1 MRTTPQ
7 KFCLSSLAIVFLFLC
22 FLGQSGSQST
32 LQESDPALTEEA
44 ALKKLIPADSV
55 ITLTIRDAVMQAL
68 ENNLDIQVS
77 RFTRDVR
84 LTDIVFQEAE
94 FDPTVELGGRYDR
107 RVIPL
112 NRPILGLGGVAVGND
127 PDTLDQNDTGFNLG
141 LTQKLITGGDF
152 GLRFDTNRNSV
163 AGPNAFLY
171 NPSYTSNFLAN
182 LTQPLLRNFGHTI
195 NQTRVTIAKNS
206 AAVEELSLT
215 QQILSIISQVEQEYW
230 ELVFTRENFKV
241 TKATLRAAEEL
252 LASNRGKVKAGVL
265 ADVEALQAQAGVAS
279 RIEQVLLAQ
288 KAVQDQEDKLR
299 QLLSESEWNLTQT
312 TPLVPLDSP
321 MKELQPTPL
330 KENITFAF
338 QHRPDVLKAKK
349 NINTSE
355 VNTRFAKNQLLPDL
369 SFQGEFGLAGLG
381 NNSEDSWDRLGSTDF
396 YNMGGGLVLTY
407 PLGNRSAKS
416 QYQRRMLETH
426 QSQVS
431 LIRIRQ
437 QVILDVKEAI
447 RGVQTNFKRIRT
459 NQAARKLSEKQEKAE
474 QERFKLG
481 LSTTRLV
488 LEFQRDLRLAQGRE
502 LRAILDYNRS
512 LSRLRLVTAS
522 TLDHYNIAVE

>member
-1 MRTTPQ
+1 MRTSLQ
-7 KFCLSSLAIVFLFLC
+7 KLCLSSLAIVFLFLC
-22 FLGQSGSQST
+22 FLGQSWGQSMI
-32 LQESDPALTEEA
+32 QESDPSLTEEE
-44 ALKKLIPADSV
+44 ALKKLIPTDSV

-112 NRPILGLGGVAVGND
+112 NRPILGLGGVAIGND

-265 ADVEALQAQAGVAS
+265 A
-279 RIEQVLLAQ
+279 
-288 KAVQDQEDKLR
+288 
-299 QLLSESEWNLTQT
+299 
-312 TPLVPLDSP
+312 
-321 MKELQPTPL
+321 
-330 KENITFAF
+330 
-338 QHRPDVLKAKK
+338 
-349 NINTSE
+349 
-355 VNTRFAKNQLLPDL
+355 
-369 SFQGEFGLAGLG
+369 
-381 NNSEDSWDRLGSTDF
+381 GSTS
-396 YNMGGGLVLTY
+396 GTG
-407 PLGNRSAKS
+407 RS
-416 QYQRRMLETH
+416 
-426 QSQVS
+426 
-431 LIRIRQ
+431 
-437 QVILDVKEAI
+437 
-447 RGVQTNFKRIRT
+447 G
-459 NQAARKLSEKQEKAE
+459 
-474 QERFKLG
+474 
-481 LSTTRLV
+481 
-488 LEFQRDLRLAQGRE
+488 
-502 LRAILDYNRS
+502 
-512 LSRLRLVTAS
+512 
-522 TLDHYNIAVE
+522 